1 MSTEFYIK
9 DKQGTYL
16 SEDNDIRY
24 RKLEGKELYE
34 FLQTDEGKK
43 KNFHIE
49 VDENG
54 DKLGIEVEENDRKNY
69 ESYNRRARYIYQN
82 ELESNIAIVSGN
94 MLVSENGEAGIELLE
109 TVIDLKSNVE
119 NEIIENMN
127 HDILQKALQELRTKD
142 YEVIYYLYL
151 APNPMTERQLATM
164 QSVPLMTIHNRKIV
178 ALNRLKKFF

>member
-54 DKLGIEVEENDRKNY
+54 DKLGIEVESTLDAILVAKVLRNLCGCTC
-69 ESYNRRARYIYQN
+69 SIPARSPN
-82 ELESNIAIVSGN
+82 VFNIC
-94 MLVSENGEAGIELLE
+94 LTPPLFNG
-109 TVIDLKSNVE
+109 
-119 NEIIENMN
+119 
-127 HDILQKALQELRTKD
+127 
-142 YEVIYYLYL
+142 
-151 APNPMTERQLATM
+151 
-164 QSVPLMTIHNRKIV
+164 
-178 ALNRLKKFF
+178 